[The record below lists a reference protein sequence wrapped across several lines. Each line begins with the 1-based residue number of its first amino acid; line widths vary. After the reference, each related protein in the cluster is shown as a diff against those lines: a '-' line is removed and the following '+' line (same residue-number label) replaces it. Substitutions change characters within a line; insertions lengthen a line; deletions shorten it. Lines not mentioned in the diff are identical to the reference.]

1 MASEDSFINE
11 VTEEVRRER
20 LFGLLKRYGWI
31 GILLVVI
38 LVGGAAWNEWRRA
51 DARAT
56 AQARGDAILAALE
69 TEDFAARADAIA
81 NAASDGD
88 AAVITELLA
97 AGQATPAEGRA
108 EAQARLEALAAR
120 QDLDPVYR
128 DLALVKAI
136 LLAGSDLAPDA
147 RIGRLE
153 PLTTPGAPYRPL
165 ALELT
170 ALAHVDAGNPD
181 KAIEMLTALLS
192 DAEATQGLRRRVSQ
206 MIVALGGELD
216 AS

>member
-11 VTEEVRRER
+11 VTDEVRRER

-69 TEDFAARADAIA
+69 TEDLATRADAIA

-88 AAVITELLA
+88 AAVITGLLA

-108 EAQARLEALAAR
+108 EAQARLEALAGR

-128 DLALVKAI
+128 DLAQLKAI
-136 LLAGSDLAPDA
+136 LLAGSGLAPDA

-153 PLTTPGAPYRPL
+153 PLTIPGAPYRPL

-170 ALAHVDAGNPD
+170 ALAHAEAGNSD
-181 KAIEMLTALLS
+181 QAIEILTALLS
-192 DAEATQGLRRRVSQ
+192 DAETTQGLRRRASQ